1 MSYFAKKEFMA
12 KVLIKGQKEIDVDY
26 QTNGEV
32 YLNGDLFNHEVVEV
46 KPNHY
51 HVIKSGKAFEVEIVS
66 TDKASKM
73 VSLLVNGKKV
83 EVTVKDK
90 MDILLEKLG
99 ISNTT
104 AKKANDL
111 KAPMPGLIHEIKV
124 SEGQE
129 VHQGDPILILEA
141 MKMENV
147 LKSPGDGIIKAIS
160 VEKGQSVEKNQVL
173 ITFS

>member
-1 MSYFAKKEFMA
+1 MA
-12 KVLIKGQKEIDVDY
+12 KVLIKGQKEIEIDY

-32 YLNGDLFNHEVVEV
+32 SINGKAFPYEFVEIRANHF
-46 KPNHY
+46 
-51 HVIKSGKAFEVEIVS
+51 HVIKDHQTFDVEIIS
-66 TDKASKM
+66 ADKSNKS
-73 VSLLVNGKKV
+73 VSLLVNGKKTDV
-83 EVTVKDK
+83 IVKDK

-99 ISNTT
+99 ISATV

-111 KAPMPGLIHEIKV
+111 KAPMPGLIHEIKII
-124 SEGQE
+124 EGQE
-129 VHQGDPILILEA
+129 VHLGDPLLILEA